1 MRTYYENDPNNDV
14 ETFEKLCAEKI
25 QILILHIISSENA
38 SVSYSS
44 LLLVLNNK
52 TPFYIME
59 DY

>member
-38 SVSYSS
+38 SVSFSS
-44 LLLVLNNK
+44 LLLVLNKK